1 MFNPSNVA
9 ITFRQ
14 QHDYPMY
21 GKKGWWAEDEDSY
34 DFSVPK
40 TVYTMEVRSQEFFAD
55 VTISVHPQFLDF
67 KDAIASCL
75 VAGLKLIDGHEMVYD
90 EVISQFRTQLGISVS
105 REVGKEIAE
114 IKNTHFSSIDTPY
127 FRIEIPMGLGFYVPH
142 VGDMTAYHVQDE
154 FKVRLECKVSSRG
167 NSFVMNEFVSDEAWH
182 YGGPDCMKFMQ
193 MKMLSQLHEA
203 APGLGM
209 DWEIIRAQWFG
220 DSQTMKKKGVDSYV
234 SPDFQKAEY
243 FAQATKKVSPPSDVA
258 KLPGVNEEAKHPVT
272 GRQAPLWNVIV
283 DLNDRH
289 GWSREQIADWVETLD
304 IDISFG
310 SNNEQG

>member
-40 TVYTMEVRSQEFFAD
+40 TIYTMEVRSQEFFAD

-90 EVISQFRTQLGISVS
+90 EVISQFRTQLGVIVS
-105 REVGKEIAE
+105 REVGKEVAE
-114 IKNTHFSSIDTPY
+114 IKEIYSSSIDVQFY
-127 FRIEIPMGLGFYVPH
+127 KIDIPLGLGFYLPH
-142 VGDMTAYHVQDE
+142 IGDVTAYHLQDK
-154 FKVRLECKVSSRG
+154 FQVKLECKVSSRG
-167 NSFVMNEFVSDEAWH
+167 NTFAMTECVDDEAWH
-182 YGGPDCMKFMQ
+182 YGGPDCMRLMQ
-193 MKMLSQLHEA
+193 MKMLSQLHQA
-203 APGLGM
+203 APPLGM

-220 DSQTMKKKGVDSYV
+220 DSQAMKKKGVDSYV

-243 FAQATKKVSPPSDVA
+243 LAQATKKQTPPSDVA
-258 KLPGVNEEAKHPVT
+258 KLPGVTEEVKHPVT
-272 GRQAPLWNVIV
+272 GRQALLWNVIV

-310 SNNEQG
+310 SNSE